1 MGGEGGE
8 AGGKGSEGGDGG
20 KGGGEGG
27 EKQKPHDAAQS
38 VGPRSGPSLHFDI
51 WEAKSGNSFWQKSG
65 SSRLFLSSQMLH
77 LTQLFLHCFLH
88 LLVLQS
94 ASHLSSQ
101 AHFSGQVRH
110 GGEGGGEGDGGIGGG
125 IGGGEGGGG
134 EGGGDG
140 GGDGGGEIGRA
151 SCRERV

>member
-1 MGGEGGE
+1 MQSTSFSAKVGKRAAQKGGSSSRHTGGVEGGGGGGGVGGEGGE

-27 EKQKPHDAAQS
+27 EKQKSQDAVQS
-38 VGPRSGPSLHFDI
+38 VSPRRGPSLHFDI

-110 GGEGGGEGDGGIGGG
+110 GGEGGGE
-125 IGGGEGGGG
+125 
-134 EGGGDG
+134 
-140 GGDGGGEIGRA
+140 
-151 SCRERV
+151 